1 MYCCYKVALV
11 NFQKVPFSIALIKIH
26 IIWDALAKK
35 LFRLSQKR
43 LSDTIFKYWKS
54 TEFRLSPR
62 FYKVT
67 TRHHIF
73 ATPLYWAMFMKHEN
87 LLLYRGLSLGK
98 ISSLGPFLQPKIAKI
113 QIFQAHSSD
122 SQYTNQN
129 FKSLSIFHI
138 KPYIFW
144 AFCDLLGPIVLKS
157 HGKRHFV
164 EFD

>member
-1 MYCCYKVALV
+1 MQRLHYPLELV
-11 NFQKVPFSIALIKIH
+11 NFQKVPFSIAWMKIH
-26 IIWDALAKK
+26 ISWDALVEK
-35 LFRLSQKR
+35 LFRLSRKR

-54 TEFRLSPR
+54 TEFRLSPK

-73 ATPLYWAMFMKHEN
+73 ATPLYWEMFMKHEN

-113 QIFQAHSSD
+113 QIFQIHSSELQD
-122 SQYTNQN
+122 INQN
-129 FKSLSIFHI
+129 FKLLSIFHS

-144 AFCDLLGPIVLKS
+144 AFCDLLGPYVL
-157 HGKRHFV
+157 
-164 EFD
+164 